1 MTAPLPGGLAAPA
14 LAFSGVSRSFRG
26 VPALEDV
33 SFQVPDGAF
42 TVLLGAAGAGKTTT
56 LRIAAG
62 LDGPDTGLVAIG
74 GRDAGGLEPRD
85 RDLAMIFDN
94 LALYPD
100 KTGFRNIA
108 SPLEIRRVAKAEI
121 AERVTAIAATLR
133 ISHVLQRLPRTMS
146 GGERQRVAL
155 GRALIRAPRLFLLD
169 EPLSSLDAM
178 LRIELRAELK
188 RLQRELGH
196 AFLLATPDFAEA
208 MAIADTVV
216 LLRAGRVVQI
226 ADPQTLYDLPADR
239 EAARFVGAPEINLV
253 PVALAG
259 EGTIRLA
266 GAEVAAPPA
275 LCARLAAAG
284 GAAEAGIRPE
294 HLALADPAGAALVAT
309 LADVEPLGLRAALT
323 VTAGDGTA
331 LRLVVEAAVARGLGT
346 GAPVGLALDTGPM
359 VLFDRASG
367 RRLG

>member
-1 MTAPLPGGLAAPA
+1 MTAPLMSDLTAPA
-14 LAFSGVSRSFRG
+14 LAFAGVTRSFRG
-26 VPALEDV
+26 HAALDDV
-33 SFQVPDGAF
+33 TFQVPQGAF
-42 TVLLGAAGAGKTTT
+42 TVLLGPAGAGKTTT

-62 LDGPDTGLVAIG
+62 LDGPDTGMVAIG

-94 LALYPD
+94 LALYPN

-108 SPLEIRRVAKAEI
+108 SPLEIRRVSPAEI
-121 AERVTAIAATLR
+121 EARVTAIAATLR

-155 GRALIRAPRLFLLD
+155 GRALIRAPKLFLLD

-208 MAIADTVV
+208 LAIADTVV
-216 LLRAGRVVQI
+216 LIRAGRVVLI

-253 PVALAG
+253 PVALQG
-259 EGTIRLA
+259 GDRLNLA
-266 GAEVAAPPA
+266 GGLLAAPAP
-275 LCARLAAAG
+275 LAACLARAG

-294 HLALADPAGAALVAT
+294 HLTLVDPAAADLRAT
-309 LADVEPLGLRAALT
+309 LSDVEPLGLKAALT
-323 VTAGDGTA
+323 VTTPDGTA
-331 LRLVVEAAVARGLGT
+331 LRLVVEAASVRGVAI
-346 GAPVGLALDTGPM
+346 GAPVGLAVDCAPM

-367 RRLG
+367 KRLT

>member
-14 LAFSGVSRSFRG
+14 LAFAGVSRSFRG
-26 VPALEDV
+26 HAALEDV

-42 TVLLGAAGAGKTTT
+42 TVLLGPAGAGKTTT

-62 LDGPDTGLVAIG
+62 LDGPDTGVVAIG

-94 LALYPD
+94 LALYPNR
-100 KTGFRNIA
+100 TGFRNIA
-108 SPLEIRRVAKAEI
+108 SPLEIRGVAKADI
-121 AERVTAIAATLR
+121 AARVEAVAATLR

-155 GRALIRAPRLFLLD
+155 GRALIRSPRLFLLD

-208 MAIADTVV
+208 LAIADTVV
-216 LLRAGRVVQI
+216 LIRAGRIVQI
-226 ADPQTLYDLPADR
+226 ADPQTLYDRPADR

-253 PVALAG
+253 PVTLSG
-259 EGTIRLA
+259 EGLIRLA
-266 GAEVAAPPA
+266 GATVAAPLA
-275 LCARLAAAG
+275 LCGLLAAAG
-284 GAAEAGIRPE
+284 GTAEAGIRPE
-294 HLALADPAGAALVAT
+294 HLALADPAAAPLTATVA
-309 LADVEPLGLRAALT
+309 DIEPLGLKSALT
-323 VTAGDGTA
+323 VTAADGTA
-331 LRLVVEAAVARGLGT
+331 LRLVVAAAVARDLAVGV
-346 GAPVGLALDTGPM
+346 PVGLAPDCGPM
-359 VLFDRASG
+359 VLFDTTTG